1 MSAQTWKAP
10 LFFDL
15 SEVESIAEEEAAIT
29 LNYTPP
35 VVLPEEAQF
44 ETTPSSLVH
53 EPEPE
58 VYADSAAPRDANY
71 QYSEHYASANA
82 QPLNVPNNYAVHQSP
97 WIWLLGSLSLLLVTL
112 SVLDTFN
119 FIADQFESS
128 FFMGGFF
135 LILISTL
142 LWTVT
147 ILTWRSY
154 QGVRG
159 IRNIA
164 HLQQQGAQLMEQ
176 DSHGDAMYFIRKVAV
191 LYHQRPDLKAR
202 LERFYGSVNDCHSDR
217 EVCSLFSHYVL
228 KDVDQQAYRIVA
240 QRSKETAFMVM
251 LSQVALL
258 DTVLT
263 LWRNV
268 KMIRDIASLYGAR
281 PSFLGST
288 SLIIAVVQ
296 SLLYADV
303 SEMLAESMAETL
315 GNSFLSV
322 MSAQAAQGVGSG
334 ILTAR
339 VGIKAM
345 QVCRPLPFTESEK
358 PRIKDIRWD
367 ILSSLKGLFANK

>member
-1 MSAQTWKAP
+1 
-10 LFFDL
+10 
-15 SEVESIAEEEAAIT
+15 
-29 LNYTPP
+29 
-35 VVLPEEAQF
+35 
-44 ETTPSSLVH
+44 
-53 EPEPE
+53 
-58 VYADSAAPRDANY
+58 
-71 QYSEHYASANA
+71 
-82 QPLNVPNNYAVHQSP
+82 
-97 WIWLLGSLSLLLVTL
+97 
-112 SVLDTFN
+112 
-119 FIADQFESS
+119 
-128 FFMGGFF
+128 
-135 LILISTL
+135 
-142 LWTVT
+142 
-147 ILTWRSY
+147 
-154 QGVRG
+154 
-159 IRNIA
+159 
-164 HLQQQGAQLMEQ
+164 
-176 DSHGDAMYFIRKVAV
+176 
-191 LYHQRPDLKAR
+191 
-202 LERFYGSVNDCHSDR
+202 
-217 EVCSLFSHYVL
+217 
-228 KDVDQQAYRIVA
+228 VA

>member
-1 MSAQTWKAP
+1 MNAQTWKSP
-10 LFFDL
+10 VFFDL

-35 VVLPEEAQF
+35 VMLPEEAEF

-58 VYADSAAPRDANY
+58 VYATAATDSNY
-71 QYSEHYASANA
+71 QYSEHYASASV
-82 QPLNVPNNYAVHQSP
+82 QPVNVPNNYTLQQSP
-97 WIWLLGSLSLLLVTL
+97 WIWLLGSVGLLFVTL

-119 FIADQFESS
+119 FIADQFEAS
-128 FFMGGFF
+128 FVMGGFF
-135 LILISTL
+135 LMVISTL
-142 LWTVT
+142 LWALT

-154 QGVRG
+154 QGVLA

-164 HLQQQGAQLMEQ
+164 HLQQQGAQLMTQ
-176 DSHGDAMYFIRKVAV
+176 DSHGDAMYYMRKVAG
-191 LYHQRPDLKAR
+191 LYHQRPELKAR
-202 LERFYGSVNDCHSDR
+202 LERFYGSVNDCHTDR
-217 EVCSLFSHYVL
+217 EVCSLFSQYVL
-228 KDVDQQAYRIVA
+228 KDIDQQAYRIVA

-258 DTVLT
+258 DTLLT
-263 LWRNV
+263 LWRNIR
-268 KMIRDIASLYGAR
+268 MIRDIASLYGAR
-281 PSFLGST
+281 PSFLGSA
-288 SLIIAVVQ
+288 SLISAVVQ
-296 SLLYADV
+296 NLLYADV
-303 SEMLAESMAETL
+303 SEMLADTMAETL

-339 VGIKAM
+339 VGVKAM
-345 QVCRPLPFTESEK
+345 QVCRPLPFTETEK

-367 ILSSLKGLFANK
+367 ILSSLKGLFSSNK